1 MTAAGKYRDRV
12 LVLRQPRDDDGNI
25 VVGTRGEQS
34 EPFEPA
40 GGKWGQFEYLSGR
53 KLELARQLV
62 STATARFSTRRPR
75 TKTFVVDD
83 RICFDN
89 VTWHIRAIVP
99 SDRDHF
105 EIICLLARV
114 EQ

>member
-12 LVLRQPRDDDGNI
+12 TLLRQPRDDDGNI
-25 VVGTRGEQS
+25 VVGTRGEKS
-34 EPFEPA
+34 KEFEPN
-40 GGKWGQFEYLSGR
+40 GGRWGQFEYLSGR

-75 TKTFVVDD
+75 TKTIDVDD
-83 RICFDN
+83 RICFDD
-89 VTWHIRAIVP
+89 VTWTIRAIVP
-99 SDRDHF
+99 SDRDHM
-105 EIICLLARV
+105 EIFCLLARV